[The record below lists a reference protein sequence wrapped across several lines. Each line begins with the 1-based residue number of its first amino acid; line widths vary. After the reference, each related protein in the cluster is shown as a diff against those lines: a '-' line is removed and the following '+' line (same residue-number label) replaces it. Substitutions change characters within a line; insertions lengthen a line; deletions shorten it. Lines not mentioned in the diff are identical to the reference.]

1 MQFKLSE
8 RKREAV
14 RVHVYAVTKMS
25 LLSALVV
32 SGLILGQSD
41 AAFAKAKKK
50 FPKGFVH
57 NTAGDGVSAPVP
69 AAYSKDK
76 TPMWVQYDRGGLY
89 YYNRNEVEKARQ
101 YWMAALRLAEQA
113 VPAERQKGLSAKTAE
128 DCCQLI
134 HHLAFFVSDSKFKP
148 KADSSY
154 WGTALTASHPN
165 NSQALANPAQY
176 NLDNTKENLRTMQ
189 QDWDWYERICNFADR
204 AIGKQRDCMRQI
216 YNQRSV
222 FERKIVMT
230 RQTAQALEQQLGI
243 DLQHSAIDMRPLK
256 WGGIAGAGNPFDAP
270 NSNSTPI
277 ELRGGARP
285 ETVGR

>member
-8 RKREAV
+8 RKGER
-14 RVHVYAVTKMS
+14 RYAFTKMS

-32 SGLILGQSD
+32 LGMVAGDSQ

-57 NTAGDGVSAPVP
+57 NTAGDGAAVPVP
-69 AAYSKDK
+69 AAYSRDK
-76 TPMWVQYDRGGLY
+76 TPMWVQYDHGGLY

-101 YWMAALRLAEQA
+101 YWLAALRLAEQA
-113 VPAERQKGLSAKTAE
+113 VPAERLKGLSHKTAE
-128 DCCQLI
+128 DCCSLI
-134 HHLAFFVSDSKFKP
+134 HHLAFFVADSKFKP
-148 KADSSY
+148 KYDSSY
-154 WGTALTASHPN
+154 WGSALESSRPN
-165 NSQALANPAQY
+165 NPGAQSNPVQY
-176 NLDNTKENLRTMQ
+176 NLDNTKENLRQMQ
-189 QDWDWYERICNFADR
+189 QDWDWYERICGFADR

-243 DLQHSAIDMRPLK
+243 DLAHSSIDMRPLK
-256 WGGIAGAGNPFDAP
+256 WGGIPGAGNPFDAP
-270 NSNSTPI
+270 NSNATPI
-277 ELRGGARP
+277 ELRGGAQP
-285 ETVGR
+285 GTVGK